1 MYSND
6 LTQIRAGLV
15 NYIGACVA
23 ASPFEGR
30 AARHTVVSI
39 MMEESLKLSQ
49 EKDGEPF
56 DLYVLKPMLRATSL
70 VIKQRKAELEKLP
83 RSQEVKGKIGEY
95 EQLAK
100 QLDDIIKLINS

>member
-15 NYIGACVA
+15 NYIGACVV
-23 ASPFEGR
+23 ASPFEGK

-39 MMEESLKLSQ
+39 MMEEALKLSQ
-49 EKDGEPF
+49 EEAGEPF

-70 VIKQRKAELEKLP
+70 VMKQRKVELEKLP
-83 RSQEVKGKIGEY
+83 RTQEVKTKIGEY
-95 EQLAK
+95 EQLAN
-100 QLDDIIKLINS
+100 QLDDIIKLINT